1 MIMNQLILKTWVSLI
16 LISMTYLTA
25 SASAKADKYINEYS
39 SIAESEMMRV
49 GIPASIKL
57 AQGLLESNWG
67 QSTLATKANNHF
79 GIKCGSSWT
88 GKEMYRGDDDY
99 GRDGKLMQSCFRA
112 YDSAFES
119 YMAHSKFLMRS
130 RYAGLF
136 DLSTMDYSGWAHGLK
151 KAGYATDPKYTKKLI
166 QIIEKYELYRFD
178 IEMNPNFIQ
187 EEVVNNATLPAVDIS
202 EYSKPTVSLK
212 PTVAPEN
219 AVVIARKGNN
229 TSKREEI
236 KQTRKDRIREDKIKD
251 RNRKYH
257 SVSSNETMEDI
268 ASAYGLP
275 LRKLYAYNRIPEGS
289 SVLPGQ
295 EIKLNGYIHW
305 GRKPKYVMNNNY
317 LNDKQDSKEELLFE
331 GNLDTKD

>member
-1 MIMNQLILKTWVSLI
+1 MIMNQLNLKPWVSLI
-16 LISMTYLTA
+16 LISFAYLTA
-25 SASAKADKYINEYS
+25 SASAKADRYINAYS

-79 GIKCGSSWT
+79 GIKCGSKWT

-99 GRDGKLMQSCFRA
+99 ARNGKLMQSCFRA

-119 YMAHSKFLMRS
+119 YMAHSDFLMRS

-136 DLSTMDYSGWAHGLK
+136 KLSTLDYSGWAHGLK
-151 KAGYATDPKYTKKLI
+151 KAGYATDPNYPKKLI
-166 QIIEKYELYRFD
+166 QIIKKYELYQFD
-178 IEMNPNFIQ
+178 IEMNQNFM
-187 EEVVNNATLPAVDIS
+187 EEAVANNTTMPAVDIS
-202 EYSKPTVSLK
+202 EYSKPTVNS
-212 PTVAPEN
+212 ER
-219 AVVIARKGNN
+219 VVVARKGNN
-229 TSKREEI
+229 TSNREEI

-251 RNRKYH
+251 RNKKYH
-257 SVSSNETMEDI
+257 SVLGNETMEDI

-289 SVLPGQ
+289 TVLPGQ
-295 EIKLNGYIHW
+295 EVKLNGYVHW

-317 LNDKQDSKEELLFE
+317 LNDKSNSKEELLFE
-331 GNLDTKD
+331 GEFDSKD